1 MKRLLLCSLIA
12 ALTVSTPLFAK
23 KVFKQGTLVNVTK
36 EDLGGK
42 KSDMASLF
50 IVRIDDI
57 VYSGRGGKVNKKT
70 GDMGQG
76 LIVGDPVQ
84 AAVDGENLYL
94 KKQGGKEI
102 KTKIVKRE
110 RADAAPAPPPPT
122 R

>member
-12 ALTVSTPLFAK
+12 VLAVTTPLYAK
-23 KVFKQGTLVNVTK
+23 KVFKQGTLVNITK
-36 EDLGGK
+36 EDMGGK
-42 KSDMASLF
+42 KKTDMAALF
-50 IVRIDDI
+50 LVRIDDI
-57 VYSGRGGKVNKKT
+57 VYSGRGGKVDKKS

-84 AAVDGENLYL
+84 AAVDGDNLYL
-94 KKQGGKEI
+94 KKPGGKEI

-110 RADAAPAPPPPT
+110 RADAVPPPPPT